1 MKEYVLDILAPLNER
16 GADYGDMRVNLD
28 RIARQ
33 WSVTLETDV
42 TAAQVALC
50 MVQLKAARLVQ
61 TPDHQ
66 DTIRDLI
73 GYGLIYKELTDE

>member
-1 MKEYVLDILAPLNER
+1 MKEYVLDILATLNER
-16 GADYGDMRVNLD
+16 GAEYGDMRVNLD

-61 TPDHQ
+61 TPEHP